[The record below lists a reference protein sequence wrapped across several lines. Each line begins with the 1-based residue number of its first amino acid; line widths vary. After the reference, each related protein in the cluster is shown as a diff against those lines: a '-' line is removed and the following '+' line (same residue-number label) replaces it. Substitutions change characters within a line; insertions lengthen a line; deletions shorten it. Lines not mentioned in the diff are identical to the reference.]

1 MKPFFRPLTATF
13 ALLLGGVACAPEK
26 PVPTLIDVGKKYGPF
41 RTAVDVAGKKPTFQ
55 EIEKPV
61 GLDEITGV

>member
-1 MKPFFRPLTATF
+1 M
-13 ALLLGGVACAPEK
+13 LLGGVACAPEK